1 MFIAKYRCI
10 GKNTLFQASAASPM
24 AIPTRYT
31 NRVLVKVWVWVL
43 DLKIYLLCRLL
54 SCCDILGKSIH
65 WWRVPH
71 AYAPLVF
78 CFLRRRVQLYRISLH
93 RFTGDTLDE
102 IDMHLMSWG
111 NQFSAPVTSAMS
123 GSMFGQ
129 ACATNAFSVAAKP
142 HVSLP

>member
-1 MFIAKYRCI
+1 MLRHLRKEY
-10 GKNTLFQASAASPM
+10 
-24 AIPTRYT
+24 
-31 NRVLVKVWVWVL
+31 
-43 DLKIYLLCRLL
+43 
-54 SCCDILGKSIH
+54 H

-129 ACATNAFSVAAKP
+129 PCATNAFSVAAIP
-142 HVSLP
+142 HVSLPKPVGLALVI